1 MQMCYNKSVVIIMFN
16 DIILFLKSLTFT
28 DYVFF
33 FTVIFLIILVVS
45 LVYFIKI
52 NAEVIEQEEK
62 FSDPD
67 NLKNIATAI
76 KKEAKPITFTSYEK
90 EQEDKAIISYDE
102 LLSNKQ
108 DYELNY
114 SSEDE
119 KDGISVKKFDLDN
132 LVNPLIKSE
141 QPKIE
146 VHLFSLKKEE
156 EFLKALKELQ
166 KSLN

>member
-76 KKEAKPITFTSYEK
+76 KKEAKPIT
-90 EQEDKAIISYDE
+90 
-102 LLSNKQ
+102 
-108 DYELNY
+108 
-114 SSEDE
+114 
-119 KDGISVKKFDLDN
+119 
-132 LVNPLIKSE
+132 
-141 QPKIE
+141 
-146 VHLFSLKKEE
+146 
-156 EFLKALKELQ
+156 
-166 KSLN
+166 